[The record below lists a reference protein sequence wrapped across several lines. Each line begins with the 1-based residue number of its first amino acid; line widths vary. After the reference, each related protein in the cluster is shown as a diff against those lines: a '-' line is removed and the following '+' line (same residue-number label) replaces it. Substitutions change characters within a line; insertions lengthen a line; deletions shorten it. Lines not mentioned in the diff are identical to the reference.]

1 MQSYVDD
8 SNTDLPELGQVN
20 SEINHINLCEDE
32 VEDMVK
38 IIDSTKASGPDLV
51 NPRLLKE
58 GATILKCPLCKLF
71 NFSLDKAIYPSQ
83 WKKANVTPVFKNSKP
98 NEVKNYRPISL
109 LSVISKI
116 MERCVYKHVH
126 NYLLENN
133 IININQYG
141 FTKGDS
147 AVNQLVSI
155 TNEFGNA
162 LDSGKEIRVVIC
174 GISKAFDRVWH
185 KGLIHKLKQAGIS
198 DNLLSWFGNYL
209 NGRCQSVDINGSISD
224 WLTIRASVPQG
235 SILGPLLFI
244 LFINDIVQ
252 DIPAGIKLFR
262 ACYVP

>member
-1 MQSYVDD
+1 
-8 SNTDLPELGQVN
+8 
-20 SEINHINLCEDE
+20 
-32 VEDMVK
+32 
-38 IIDSTKASGPDLV
+38 
-51 NPRLLKE
+51 
-58 GATILKCPLCKLF
+58 
-71 NFSLDKAIYPSQ
+71 
-83 WKKANVTPVFKNSKP
+83 
-98 NEVKNYRPISL
+98 
-109 LSVISKI
+109 
-116 MERCVYKHVH
+116 MECCVYKHVH